1 MSRGSDLM
9 NPIIAAGSTV
19 VSLQEVRVSYR
30 SRAEPILR
38 GVTLT
43 LSAGETLGVVG
54 ESGCGKTTL
63 LRTILG
69 LIPIDSGVVE
79 VLGGD
84 PPRLKDGSPASRAE
98 IQLVHQ
104 DPFAS
109 LNPRMT
115 IRQILQAP
123 LRINGYDHSASRV
136 RELLDMVGLSHSV
149 LEHLPAQLSGGQ
161 RQRIA
166 IARALSIKPKVLL
179 LDEPVSALDV
189 SVQAQVIN
197 LINDLQGSQGF
208 SCIFVS
214 HDLAVVA
221 QVANRIAVMYLGQ
234 VVEIGDTDSVLTEPA
249 HPYSMAL
256 AASVPSLRQ
265 GPRGESWRGL
275 AVGEPTSEVM
285 TAGCTFRS
293 RCWMATS
300 RCDVETPRLEERT
313 SSRQVACHHPQG
325 R

>member
-1 MSRGSDLM
+1 MRST
-9 NPIIAAGSTV
+9 IAAGSTV
-19 VSLQEVRVSYR
+19 VSLRDVRVSYR
-30 SRAEPILR
+30 SRAEPTLR

-63 LRTILG
+63 LRSILG
-69 LIPIDSGVVE
+69 LIPTDSGAIE

-84 PPRLKDGSPASRAE
+84 PPGLNNGSSVSRVS

-115 IRQILQAP
+115 ICQILQAP
-123 LRINGYDHSASRV
+123 LRINGCDNSVSRV

-149 LEHLPAQLSGGQ
+149 LENHPAQLSGGQ
-161 RQRIA
+161 RQRVA

-197 LINDLQGSQGF
+197 LINDLQRSQGF

-214 HDLAVVA
+214 HDLTVVA
-221 QVANRIAVMYLGQ
+221 QVADRIAVMYLGQ
-234 VVEIGDTDSVLTEPA
+234 VVEIGETESVLQKPE

-256 AASVPSLRQ
+256 AASVPSLRHQ
-265 GPRGESWRGL
+265 PREESWLAR
-275 AVGEPTSEVM
+275 AVGEPSREITM
-285 TAGCTFRS
+285 TGCSFRT

-300 RCDVETPRLEERT
+300 QCDVETPSLDVRTTSRL
-313 SSRQVACHHPQG
+313 VACHHPLG

>member
-1 MSRGSDLM
+1 MK
-9 NPIIAAGSTV
+9 PTIADSSTV
-19 VSLQEVRVSYR
+19 VSLRDVRVSYK
-30 SRAEPILR
+30 SRVEPILR
-38 GVTLT
+38 GITLR

-63 LRTILG
+63 LRSILG
-69 LIPIDSGVVE
+69 LIPTDSGVIE
-79 VLGGD
+79 VLGGN
-84 PPRLKDGSPASRAE
+84 PPGQNHGDLASRVA

-109 LNPRMT
+109 LNPRMR
-115 IRQILQAP
+115 IRQILETP
-123 LRINGYDHSASRV
+123 LRINGYNHDASRV

-149 LEHLPAQLSGGQ
+149 LECFPAQLSGGQ
-161 RQRIA
+161 RQRVA

-197 LINDLQGSQGF
+197 LINDLQNSHGF

-221 QVANRIAVMYLGQ
+221 QVATRIAVMHLGQ
-234 VVEIGDTDSVLTEPA
+234 VVEIGDTDSVLREPA
-249 HPYSMAL
+249 HPYSMTL

-265 GPRGESWRGL
+265 QPRGESWRTL
-275 AVGEPTSEVM
+275 VVGERPSEMM
-285 TAGCTFRS
+285 TTGCSFRS

-300 RCDVETPRLEERT
+300 QCDVETPRLGERT
-313 SSRQVACHHPQG
+313 TSHHVACHHPLG